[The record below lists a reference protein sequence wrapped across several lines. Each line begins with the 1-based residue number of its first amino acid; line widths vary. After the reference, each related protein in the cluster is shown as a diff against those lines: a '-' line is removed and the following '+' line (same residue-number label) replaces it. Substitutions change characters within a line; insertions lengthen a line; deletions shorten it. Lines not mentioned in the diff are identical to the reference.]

1 MFAKWLIKR
10 LEKQEETREEGR
22 ERLIFISGL
31 IDSFNNVFSLKE
43 LEDVIKSRATLG
55 DGHFIDDFDCLPCL

>member
-31 IDSFNNVFSLKE
+31 IGILANIL
-43 LEDVIKSRATLG
+43 
-55 DGHFIDDFDCLPCL
+55 

>member
-31 IDSFNNVFSLKE
+31 IGILANILLFGVKFGVGW
-43 LEDVIKSRATLG
+43 LEGNSRYTTKG
-55 DGHFIDDFDCLPCL
+55 G

>member
-31 IDSFNNVFSLKE
+31 IGILANILLFGVKFGVGWLAGSIAVMADAL
-43 LEDVIKSRATLG
+43 DRKSVV
-55 DGHFIDDFDCLPCL
+55 